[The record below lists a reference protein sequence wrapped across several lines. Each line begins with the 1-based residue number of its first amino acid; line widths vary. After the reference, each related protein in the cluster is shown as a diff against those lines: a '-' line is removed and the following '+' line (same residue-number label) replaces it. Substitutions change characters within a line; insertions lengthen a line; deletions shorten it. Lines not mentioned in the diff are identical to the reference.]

1 MAWELPFCLA
11 MKRQFP
17 FFLAAST
24 FFVLL
29 FNFSVNAQVY
39 TATDYYYNNFDGGQL
54 GSGITSIGGS
64 AGLSISSN
72 STNNLATAS
81 GYCLQSSGNNV
92 PSAYQFSFIGNN
104 TNLDNENFGWEWTFI
119 YKNSTNTA
127 DKSDVITTGQNSWK
141 YWFLSTGS
149 FSNPNTGYYLTQDG
163 SNLALRWRYDN
174 DPWGNRYNQLINF
187 NMSSLGTGWENKT
200 YAIRVQRIK
209 RQGQFVWHLFVDE
222 YTATVKEATT
232 DRGDAYHG
240 TLNTYANSGL
250 HINSTTAGRFKF
262 DEIKM
267 YSMKLQ
273 VYGANAAANG
283 ISNPLYANQQN
294 AIIYGLQFQTRGYFD
309 IYQFK
314 VDLTGNIT
322 SIIDRNTVKINKSID
337 GVFGNADDTFLVT
350 LASGNVFDS
359 AIQYYG
365 SASSPFARFW
375 SLGAAD
381 GSTLTAGYLFLSA
394 NVLANPNFNN
404 SFAVTGVSL
413 LQGASNSDNYTNTSG
428 TVSNSAAT
436 PSASGKIYDWIG
448 GTNSWSTASNWSLA
462 DNTTPSTAPTGN
474 DFVRI
479 GVNKSFTQMP
489 TISASAAVGNLT
501 IGGANGNA
509 PAITI
514 NSGVTLTVNGGF
526 VNSRASSIKG
536 TGNLVLVGNWT
547 SSGGKINLTDE
558 GVLLQFN
565 SANDQTI
572 KDEGSDSGNGV
583 VFGNVTFTGGATKT
597 LTGPGKFAV
606 AVEKFLT
613 MGANTTLQSNG
624 LLTLKSNANGSASI
638 AAIPSNASIR
648 GSVTVEKYIQ
658 GGNKNMWRT
667 NRLLS
672 SPVYDNT
679 SSFTNANVDGGR
691 KYSFTQFIDD
701 MLITGVGGA
710 ANGFDVNST
719 NETSAWT
726 YIGAF
731 TPIPNINTSLNVG
744 RGAFI
749 YYRGDRT
756 NATGKFTAPYVD
768 AESLVMTFQGTLT
781 QQSVTVPLTGTN
793 LLGNPYA
800 ATIDWLAV
808 TKTANVGSVIKIWN
822 PKNRQYSVFNGEYGI
837 NDGSRYIGSG
847 QAFFVQLTNSSSGSV
862 TFTEASKVSAVN
874 QSSATFNKLMAV
886 EPSNLGVVTMEGGD
900 NPVYVE
906 PATKM
911 RVQLSRDNTENG
923 DETLI
928 ILRRGEL
935 ATVAGFDVERS
946 GGEAVFLSSLSAEGK
961 KMAINYMPH
970 ISEISSFKL
979 GVDAS
984 NNGSYTFSF
993 NLEDMPIGY
1002 EAKLKDNYLNNI
1014 TDIVEGFE
1022 YNFTVDRSKS
1032 ASFGNGRFE
1041 VLLTPVT
1048 TLPVVISNFS
1058 GVKKSEGALLSWKTS
1073 SEINN
1078 DHFEILRADDTQQY
1092 VSIGKVMPN
1101 TSGNYNFLDKSPVA
1115 GNNYYKLVQVDLD
1128 GKANTYKER
1137 VAIKFDL
1144 DKTTGN
1150 EVVVYPTLVQS
1161 TFTLKYNGSLTSN
1174 NYLINI
1180 TDASG
1185 KEVYSVKAGKDEIIN
1200 GAKGE
1205 LSMVPPGVYFVTLV
1219 DTVTSKKL
1227 GAKKLIRK

>member
-1 MAWELPFCLA
+1 VAWELSFRLA
-11 MKRQFP
+11 MKTQFP
-17 FFLAAST
+17 FFLAVST
-24 FFVLL
+24 FIILL
-29 FNFSVNAQVY
+29 FTFSVNAQVY

-54 GSGITSIGGS
+54 GSGITPVGGS
-64 AGLSISSN
+64 VGLSISSN
-72 STNNLATAS
+72 STNNLATAN

-104 TNLDNENFGWEWTFI
+104 TNLDNESFGWEWTFI
-119 YKNSTNTA
+119 YKNSSNTA
-127 DKSDVITTGQNSWK
+127 DKSDVITAGQNGWK
-141 YWFLSTGS
+141 YWFLSTGN

-163 SNLALRWRYDN
+163 SSLALRWRYDN

-222 YTATVKEATT
+222 YTATVKEAAT
-232 DRGDAYHG
+232 DRGEAYHG

-273 VYGANAAANG
+273 IYGANAAANG

-314 VDLTGNIT
+314 VDLTGNVT
-322 SIIDRNTVKINKSID
+322 SIIDRTTVKINKSTD
-337 GVFGNADDTFLVT
+337 GVFGNADDTYLVT
-350 LASGNVFDS
+350 LASNNVFDS

-375 SLGAAD
+375 SVGTVD
-381 GSTLTAGYLFLSA
+381 GSTSAAGYLFLSA
-394 NVLANPNFNN
+394 NVLANPNFSNT
-404 SFAVTGVSL
+404 FAVTGVSL
-413 LQGASNSDNYTNTSG
+413 LQGASNSDNYTSTSG
-428 TVSNSAAT
+428 TVNNAAAA
-436 PSASGKIYDWIG
+436 PSASGKIYDWVG

-462 DNTTPSTAPTGN
+462 DNTTPSTAPTSN

-489 TISASAAVGNLT
+489 TVSVSAAVGNLT
-501 IGGANGNA
+501 IGGTNGNT
-509 PAITI
+509 PTITI
-514 NSGVTLTVNGGF
+514 NSGTTLTVNGAF
-526 VNSRASSIKG
+526 VNSRTSTIKG
-536 TGNLVLVGNWT
+536 TGNLVVAGNWT
-547 SSGGKINLTDE
+547 SSGGKINLTNGD
-558 GVLLQFN
+558 VSLQFN

-572 KDEGSDSGNGV
+572 KDDGSDAGNGV

-597 LTGPGKFAV
+597 LSGIGKFAV
-606 AVEKFLT
+606 EVGKFLT
-613 MGANTTLQSNG
+613 MGANTTLQTNG
-624 LLTLKSNANGSASI
+624 VLTLKSSVNGSASV
-638 AAIPSNASIR
+638 AAVPSTSSIR
-648 GSVTVEKYIQ
+648 GLVTVEKYIQ

-691 KYSFTQFIDD
+691 KFSFTQFIDD
-701 MLITGVGGA
+701 MLITGIGGA
-710 ANGFDVNST
+710 ANGFDVNTT

-749 YYRGDRT
+749 YYRGDR
-756 NATGKFTAPYVD
+756 NNPTGKLVAPYVD
-768 AESLVMTFQGTLT
+768 AESIVMTFKGNLN

-874 QSSATFNKLMAV
+874 QSSASFNKLMSV
-886 EPSNLGVVTMEGGD
+886 EPGNLSTRTMEGVD
-900 NPVYVE
+900 NPIGIE

-911 RVQLSRDNTENG
+911 RVQLSRDNTENS
-923 DETLI
+923 DETLV

-979 GVDAS
+979 GVDAA
-984 NNGSYTFSF
+984 NNGNYTFTFS
-993 NLEDMPIGY
+993 LQDMPIGY
-1002 EAKLKDNYLNNI
+1002 EAKLKDNYLNSI

-1022 YNFTVDRSKS
+1022 YNFTVDRSRS
-1032 ASFGNGRFE
+1032 ASFGNARFE
-1041 VLLTPVT
+1041 ILLSPIT
-1048 TLPVVISNFS
+1048 TLPVIITNFS
-1058 GVKKSEGALLSWKTS
+1058 GLKKADGILLTWSTS
-1073 SEINN
+1073 SESNN
-1078 DHFEILRADDTQQY
+1078 SHFEILRADDAQQY
-1092 VSIGKVMPN
+1092 TSIGKVVPN
-1101 TSGNYNFLDKSPVA
+1101 ASGNYTLLDKSPLA
-1115 GNNYYKLVQVDLD
+1115 GNNYYKLVQVDVD
-1128 GKANTYKER
+1128 GKANAYKER

-1144 DKTTGN
+1144 NKTTGN
-1150 EVVVYPTLVQS
+1150 DVVVYPTQVQS

-1185 KEVYSVKAGKDEIIN
+1185 KEVYRIKAVKDEVTN
-1200 GAKGE
+1200 GTKGE
-1205 LSMVPPGVYFVTLV
+1205 LSMVPAGVYFVTLL
-1219 DTVTSKKL
+1219 DAVTSKKI
-1227 GAKKLIRK
+1227 GATKLIKK